1 MNSAFVV
8 RGESACLVR
17 REYSGAFT
25 IMAGQRG
32 SQGRPGTDIGGGV
45 QTLIRQGA
53 ETISAH
59 RVVYES
65 RGRAYLAQPDA
76 PTVLQVIGLSISA
89 GAPGA
94 ELVVQTAGFID
105 DASWS
110 WLEGLVFCGPN
121 GVLTQTPPTSGYE
134 LVVGFASSATRLNLD
149 FDEPVF
155 LA

>member
-17 REYSGAFT
+17 REYGGAFT

-32 SQGRPGTDIGGGV
+32 AQGRPGADTGGGV
-45 QTLIRQGA
+45 QAVVRTGG
-53 ETISAH
+53 ETISAY
-59 RVVYES
+59 RVLYES
-65 RGRAYLAQPDA
+65 RGRVYLAQ
-76 PTVLQVIGLSISA
+76 TQISTILQVVGLSVSA
-89 GAPGA
+89 GATGA
-94 ELVVQTAGFID
+94 DVVVQTAGVID
-105 DASWS
+105 DPSWS

-121 GVLTQTPPTSGYE
+121 GVLTQTPPTAGWE